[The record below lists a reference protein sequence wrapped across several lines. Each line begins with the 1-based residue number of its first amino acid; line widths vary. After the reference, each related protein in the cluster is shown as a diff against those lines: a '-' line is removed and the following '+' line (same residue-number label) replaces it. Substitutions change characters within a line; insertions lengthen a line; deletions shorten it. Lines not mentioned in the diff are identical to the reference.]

1 MFFHFY
7 LSRITKC
14 SGWRRRLK
22 SSAQSLSMYCDIK
35 RNCRRHESGRSWGK
49 CYIKNA
55 LGSNTKKYK
64 YFNISNEYEN
74 AILLYL
80 ICRHCLK
87 VQSAQLQCAQNTQIT
102 NCGTFRLVQKRT
114 PSRPFNT
121 YGKRLKRLRWV
132 DTCPPRNYQY
142 FFPHRFISAFYKAYC
157 YYMYTKLLYLFYRS
171 TNYQHTNSIFRRAS
185 PLLHVSNQGQW
196 TDWHLGLPLRFPP
209 RSPRPQATYL
219 ARPSLRPHPP
229 LQQVPQLRCLLLLTQ
244 RKMALPT
251 LIRGRP
257 RLPWL
262 NNHRRHNN
270 SINKKVWIHHSL
282 EISWFFCHWDF
293 TWSQFWRMYKF

>member
-1 MFFHFY
+1 MSFVKVLHDFFY

-132 DTCPPRNYQY
+132 DTSRNYQY
-142 FFPHRFISAFYKAYC
+142 FSHIVLFRLFTKPTTTTTCIPNYCICFIDRPTINTQIQYFIGQIHCCTYQTKANEQ
-157 YYMYTKLLYLFYRS
+157 TGIWAS
-171 TNYQHTNSIFRRAS
+171 PSGFRRGHHAHRQRVWPAHPFDHTLLFNKFLSFVAS
-185 PLLHVSNQGQW
+185 
-196 TDWHLGLPLRFPP
+196 
-209 RSPRPQATYL
+209 
-219 ARPSLRPHPP
+219 
-229 LQQVPQLRCLLLLTQ
+229 C
-244 RKMALPT
+244 
-251 LIRGRP
+251 
-257 RLPWL
+257 
-262 NNHRRHNN
+262 
-270 SINKKVWIHHSL
+270 
-282 EISWFFCHWDF
+282 C
-293 TWSQFWRMYKF
+293 